1 MFGKKKKNNNVLN
14 VMYYEGLQGF
24 LQDFPCK
31 ITLEDDALIISKTNP
46 DLNVT
51 LPYKQITA
59 IDTLPEQNFMAQY
72 HNITGT
78 TAKMGTKFYYVI
90 KYTSSSGEPKHLAF
104 WDVSGK
110 TMKQFLSIRERIME
124 QGNLA
129 DYVL

>member
-1 MFGKKKKNNNVLN
+1 MFGRKKKNNNVLN

-59 IDTLPEQNFMAQY
+59 IDVLPEQNFMAQY
-72 HNITGT
+72 HNTTGT

-90 KYTSSSGEPKHLAF
+90 KYTSSSGESKHLAF

-110 TMKQFLSIRERIME
+110 TMKQFLNIRERIME
-124 QGNLA
+124 QENLA

>member
-1 MFGKKKKNNNVLN
+1 MFGRKKNDNVLN

-24 LQDFPCK
+24 FQDFPCK
-31 ITLEDDALIISKTNP
+31 IILENDALIISKTSPN
-46 DLNVT
+46 LKVT
-51 LPYKQITA
+51 LPYKQIIS
-59 IDTLPEQNFMAQY
+59 IDTLPEQNFMMQY
-72 HNITGT
+72 HNTAGT

-104 WDVSGK
+104 WDISGK
-110 TMKQFLSIRERIME
+110 TMKQFLSIKERIME